1 MLKVGDRVAP
11 YYHMS
16 NVGTI
21 VELHTRKTSTWMA
34 GGSPSS
40 TIVVIV
46 EHDSSG
52 ERLEYKTTDLRKE
65 D

>member
-21 VELHTRKTSTWMA
+21 VELRMKPTSTWMVE
-34 GGSPSS
+34 GGPSGQ
-40 TIVVIV
+40 TTVVIV
-46 EHDSSG
+46 EHDS
-52 ERLEYKTTDLRKE
+52 T
-65 D
+65 